1 MSLLAEVSRVGE
13 RQGSKGSVDQ
23 GTDDGQKEDE
33 EGGEAMDEYEDDSKA
48 ATPKDTS
55 KPPKGV
61 MSKTNASRRSGRK
74 R

>member
-1 MSLLAEVSRVGE
+1 M
-13 RQGSKGSVDQ
+13 DQ

-55 KPPKGV
+55 KPPKGI
-61 MSKTNASRRSGRK
+61 MAKTNASRRSGRK